1 MGCPAGVPHTD
12 AAAAGIFKHRPGQL
26 VDPSDRSVDI
36 NPAIAMDGDAGAVV
50 AAVFQPPQALDQEGA
65 GIPLADVSD
74 NAAHALFAPLCSLF
88 A

>member
-1 MGCPAGVPHTD
+1 
-12 AAAAGIFKHRPGQL
+12 
-26 VDPSDRSVDI
+26 VDI